1 MELEN
6 IIPTDKKCLNILILK
21 ILREYTDE
29 EHCLTQQAILGILHS
44 KYAMEYDRRTI
55 KANIDSLKDLGY
67 AIERTGSGY
76 YLSNREFDDAELR
89 MLIDSVLFNKSISHV
104 QADRL
109 IKKLKQLGNAY
120 FPSKVKHICHL
131 QALQHN
137 SNPQTM
143 LNIDRISDAI
153 AGNKQISFT
162 YNSYG
167 SDLKLHSRRAAN
179 YKYTVSPYYLVA
191 NNGRYYLIANHSHHS
206 DISHYRVDK
215 ITDVCIL
222 GDTPAKPLRTLPEY
236 ANGYDLPKHMA
247 EHIYMFS
254 GKGISIT
261 LRIEPFILDEII
273 DWFGKD
279 FIITENREESLTLE
293 LQCNEEAM
301 LYWALQYGQYAE
313 VLKSESLRS
322 KLKAASIRIYDKY
335 NKISKNIISMF
346 GYNLAHNLYKKCS
359 RYKSTTAF
367 FKIIK
372 LSFSLCL
379 QQRYLLNNNHLA
391 RL

>member
-1 MELEN
+1 MHHTWRYIMELEN

-67 AIERTGSGY
+67 AIEHTASGY
-76 YLSNREFDDAELR
+76 YLSDREFDDAELR

-279 FIITENREESLTLE
+279 FIITENREDSLTLE

-313 VLKSESLRS
+313 VLKPENLRS
-322 KLKAASIRIYDKY
+322 KLKAASIHIYDKY
-335 NKISKNIISMF
+335 NK
-346 GYNLAHNLYKKCS
+346 
-359 RYKSTTAF
+359 
-367 FKIIK
+367 
-372 LSFSLCL
+372 
-379 QQRYLLNNNHLA
+379 Q
-391 RL
+391 

>member
-29 EHCLTQQAILGILHS
+29 EHCLTQQAILGILQS
-44 KYAMEYDRRTI
+44 KYAMDYDRRTI
-55 KANIDSLKDLGY
+55 KANIDSLRDLGY
-67 AIERTGSGY
+67 AIEHTGSGY
-76 YLSNREFDDAELR
+76 YLSDREFDDAELR
-89 MLIDSVLFNKSISHV
+89 MLIDSVLFNKSISHP

-120 FPSKVKHICHL
+120 FPGKVKHICHL
-131 QALQHN
+131 HALQHN
-137 SNPQTM
+137 DNPQTM

-153 AGNKQISFT
+153 AEKRQISFT

-167 SDLKLHSRRAAN
+167 RDLRLHSRRADG
-179 YKYTVSPYYLVA
+179 YKYTVTPYYLVA
-191 NNGRYYLIANHSHHS
+191 NNGRYYLIANHSHH
-206 DISHYRVDK
+206 DNISHYRVDK

-222 GDTPAKPLRTLPEY
+222 KDTPAKPLRTLPEY
-236 ANGYDLPKHMA
+236 ANGYDLPRHMA

-254 GKGISIT
+254 GKGTSIT
-261 LRIEPFILDEII
+261 LRIEPFLLDEII

-279 FIITENREESLTLE
+279 FTIVENQEDSLTIE

-313 VLKSESLRS
+313 VLRPDSLRA
-322 KLKAASIRIYDKY
+322 KLRSAATSIY
-335 NKISKNIISMF
+335 NK
-346 GYNLAHNLYKKCS
+346 YAE
-359 RYKSTTAF
+359 
-367 FKIIK
+367 
-372 LSFSLCL
+372 
-379 QQRYLLNNNHLA
+379 
-391 RL
+391 

>member
-1 MELEN
+1 
-6 IIPTDKKCLNILILK
+6 
-21 ILREYTDE
+21 
-29 EHCLTQQAILGILHS
+29 
-44 KYAMEYDRRTI
+44 
-55 KANIDSLKDLGY
+55 
-67 AIERTGSGY
+67 
-76 YLSNREFDDAELR
+76 
-89 MLIDSVLFNKSISHV
+89 
-104 QADRL
+104 
-109 IKKLKQLGNAY
+109 
-120 FPSKVKHICHL
+120 
-131 QALQHN
+131 
-137 SNPQTM
+137 M

-313 VLKSESLRS
+313 VLK
-322 KLKAASIRIYDKY
+322 AASIRIYDKY

>member
-55 KANIDSLKDLGY
+55 KANIDSLRDLGY
-67 AIERTGSGY
+67 AIEHTASGY
-76 YLSNREFDDAELR
+76 YLSDREFDDAELR
-89 MLIDSVLFNKSISHV
+89 MLIDSVLFNKSLSHV

-109 IKKLKQLGNAY
+109 IKKLTQLGNAY
-120 FPSKVKHICHL
+120 FPGKVRHICHL
-131 QALQHN
+131 HALQHN

-153 AGNKQISFT
+153 ARKRQISFI

-167 SDLKLHSRRAAN
+167 KDLKLHPRKAAD
-179 YKYTVSPYYLVA
+179 YRYTVTPYYLVA

-206 DISHYRVDK
+206 DLSHYRVDK
-215 ITDVCIL
+215 ITDACIL
-222 GDTPAKPLRTLPEY
+222 EDVPAKPLRTLPEY
-236 ANGYDLPKHMA
+236 ADGYDLPKHMA

-254 GKGISIT
+254 GNSTSIS
-261 LRIEPFILDEII
+261 LRIQPFILDEII

-279 FIITENREESLTLE
+279 FSITESREDSLTLE
-293 LQCNEEAM
+293 LKCNEEAM

-313 VLKSESLRS
+313 VIRPDSLRQ
-322 KLKAASIRIYDKY
+322 KLQAAAASIY
-335 NKISKNIISMF
+335 NKYKN
-346 GYNLAHNLYKKCS
+346 
-359 RYKSTTAF
+359 
-367 FKIIK
+367 
-372 LSFSLCL
+372 
-379 QQRYLLNNNHLA
+379 Q
-391 RL
+391 